1 MIKLR
6 DGELADI
13 LPTVFT
19 RQPEVRAIS
28 YALKQSYSAYLSHQ
42 DTAYVYA
49 FVDGAPEYVLDLL
62 AVELRV
68 KYYDTNYSVDV
79 KRRLIK
85 TAMLVNSK
93 DGTKYAVATVVSNL
107 FGSGRVYEWF
117 DYGGVNGHFKIVL
130 NVGDSYD
137 VDRLINATETVKRK
151 SQKLDGIE
159 LRTGAE
165 GEIFVGHLMIES
177 LTEKISCAVPEEF
190 ALVGGLIDELENILI
205 DEYGR
210 TLLDTEEGDRS

>member
-13 LPTVFT
+13 LPTEFT
-19 RQPEVRAIS
+19 RQPEVMSIS

-42 DTAYVYA
+42 DIAYVYA

-130 NVGDSYD
+130 SVGNSYD
-137 VDRLINATETVKRK
+137 VDQLINATETVKRK

-159 LRTGAE
+159 LRAGAE
-165 GEIFVGHLMIES
+165 GEIFVGHLMIEK